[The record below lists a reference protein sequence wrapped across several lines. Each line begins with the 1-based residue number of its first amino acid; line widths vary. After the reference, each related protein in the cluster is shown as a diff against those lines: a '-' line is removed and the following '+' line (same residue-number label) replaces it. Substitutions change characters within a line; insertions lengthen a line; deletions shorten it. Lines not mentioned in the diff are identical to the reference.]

1 MKKWASRAPS
11 APTLPAG
18 DFPLPLPPPIAYARA
33 MSTMH
38 RSAVILTLPQIEWLR
53 REASALGITVSDVIR
68 RIVDERRGAV
78 VKGDAER

>member
-1 MKKWASRAPS
+1 
-11 APTLPAG
+11 
-18 DFPLPLPPPIAYARA
+18 

-53 REASALGITVSDVIR
+53 REASALGLTVSDVIR

-78 VKGDAER
+78 VKGEGER